1 MSADITSSASLDVC
15 AGSMKE
21 TCSQPPL
28 ASILYTCMLPS
39 STELASMLPHLFHE
53 TRHTCAWCGS
63 SALHC
68 TVHIASPPGPPAASA
83 DAACRIA
90 QTLT

>member
-1 MSADITSSASLDVC
+1 
-15 AGSMKE
+15 
-21 TCSQPPL
+21 
-28 ASILYTCMLPS
+28 MLPS

-63 SALHC
+63 SASHC
-68 TVHIASPPGPPAASA
+68 TVHIAPPASPPAPPAASG

-90 QTLT
+90 QTLTVRSREADATRW